1 MAENFRREPI
11 RSRDYLD
18 GSKGQPCALQIP
30 HVCLGTTDTTIPGH
44 VRDETFGRSQKAD
57 DISVIDMC
65 MACHDLFDGRS
76 GTLSREDWLF
86 YALRGL
92 QRTLRSRVLRG
103 IAKIKLDAVKPVS
116 GRPTPARKPKSER
129 KAIPNTARPIPQRQ
143 NPWPAKGSRNIA
155 NRKAQ
160 P

>member
-1 MAENFRREPI
+1 MVENFRREPI
-11 RSRDYLD
+11 RSRDYLN

-44 VRDETFGRSQKAD
+44 VRDETFGNAQKAD

-65 MACHDLFDGRS
+65 AACHDLFDGRS

-103 IAKIKLDAVKPVS
+103 IAVIALDRQKPAS
-116 GRPTPARKPKSER
+116 EHGSKPRKP
-129 KAIPNTARPIPQRQ
+129 
-143 NPWPAKGSRNIA
+143 PAMRAKINSRNEWPTGQKIQSR
-155 NRKAQ
+155 NDLRRKERT
-160 P
+160 